1 MPRALA
7 AASVTALASA
17 QRDAWSRLPSEWG
30 AHMTAAAA
38 VVKRPVVVSI
48 VAVVAFISGVYD
60 IISGILLIFQA
71 NDPVVN
77 AAFGGSGGVLAASI
91 GSMILGLIVV
101 ALSFGLWV
109 GNWVARMI
117 VTVARALS
125 LIKSLFLA
133 VAWMGNPVGE
143 WANVALSALVLIL
156 LWTRPASAYFNAKE
170 KVER

>member
-1 MPRALA
+1 MA
-7 AASVTALASA
+7 
-17 QRDAWSRLPSEWG
+17 E
-30 AHMTAAAA
+30 AAA
-38 VVKRPVVVSI
+38 VKRPIVVSI

-71 NDPVVN
+71 NDPEVN
-77 AAFGGSGGVLAASI
+77 AAFGGSAGVLGASI
-91 GSMILGLIVV
+91 GSMVLGAIVV

-117 VTVARALS
+117 VTVVKALS

-143 WANVALSALVLIL
+143 WANVVLSAIVLIL
-156 LWTRPASAYFNAKE
+156 LWTRPASAYFNSKE
-170 KVER
+170 TVER

>member
-1 MPRALA
+1 
-7 AASVTALASA
+7 
-17 QRDAWSRLPSEWG
+17 
-30 AHMTAAAA
+30 MTDAA